1 MKLLIVDTE
10 TTGLDV
16 ERHRTIEVA
25 AILYSVPHR
34 TTLFQLSTLLSANDN
49 AAAHINR
56 IPPAVLP
63 EVCPKTQQHFIDL
76 LQHLAHSANYVIA
89 HNAAF
94 DKQWFDGHHLPI
106 LNTIA
111 GKPLEWLCTLED
123 FSFPYQ
129 TRPREN
135 LVSLALNHGIGV
147 SSAHR
152 ALTDCSLIAAL
163 FDRMENLEAMIEEAK
178 RPKALFQAQV
188 SFKDK
193 DLAKQAGF
201 QWNPE
206 RKEWTR
212 RMLEADTKDLPFP
225 VVKISSSP

>member
-1 MKLLIVDTE
+1 LGEPKIQTIAKRCLEQVAWNNLIMKLLIIDTE

-34 TTLFQLSTLLSANDN
+34 TTLFQLSTLLNANDN

-76 LQHLAHSANYVIA
+76 LQHLAHSANYAIA

-94 DKQWFDGHHLPI
+94 DRQWFDGHHLPI
-106 LNTIA
+106 LSTSA

-129 TRPREN
+129 TRQARK
-135 LVSLALNHGIGV
+135 
-147 SSAHR
+147 SS
-152 ALTDCSLIAAL
+152 
-163 FDRMENLEAMIEEAK
+163 E
-178 RPKALFQAQV
+178 P
-188 SFKDK
+188 
-193 DLAKQAGF
+193 
-201 QWNPE
+201 
-206 RKEWTR
+206 
-212 RMLEADTKDLPFP
+212 
-225 VVKISSSP
+225 SSQSWHWSQFGSSCVN